1 MKCPKCGSENTVR
14 YPHCDPFG
22 DDTGSDI
29 HCRDCG
35 HEEKVKGG
43 LLRKWTDDSKDE
55 PDHDSEEDAE
65 AEMHEEKVGGE
76 KDEK

>member
-22 DDTGSDI
+22 DDTGSDM

-35 HEEKVKGG
+35 HEEK
-43 LLRKWTDDSKDE
+43 L
-55 PDHDSEEDAE
+55 ED
-65 AEMHEEKVGGE
+65 GE
-76 KDEK
+76 K